1 MDWLEKL
8 LSGNWGGGS
17 NTPVVNPNKVRGGSS
32 MDGTSLTK
40 IGSLIPQVG
49 PKTTGSGGGMFGGLF
64 DNFLGSTD
72 KNGIKTEGWGGTALG
87 LGQGLFQGYNGMKQF
102 GLAEDQ
108 FKESQRQYNQDYAAQ
123 VKSVNTQL
131 EDRQRARVASNP
143 NAYESVSTYLDK
155 NRMK

>member
-49 PKTTGSGGGMFGGLF
+49 PKTTGSGGGMFDWLPGG
-64 DNFLGSTD
+64 FLDKTD
-72 KNGIKTEGWGGTALG
+72 KNGVTTQGWGGTALG
-87 LGQGLFQGYNGMKQF
+87 AAQGLFEGYNGMQQME
-102 GLAEDQ
+102 LAKDQ
-108 FKESQRQYNQDYAAQ
+108 FDESTRQYEQNYAAQ
-123 VKSVNTQL
+123 RQSTNAQL

-143 NAYESVSTYLDK
+143 GAYESVSAYLDK
-155 NRMK
+155 NRIR